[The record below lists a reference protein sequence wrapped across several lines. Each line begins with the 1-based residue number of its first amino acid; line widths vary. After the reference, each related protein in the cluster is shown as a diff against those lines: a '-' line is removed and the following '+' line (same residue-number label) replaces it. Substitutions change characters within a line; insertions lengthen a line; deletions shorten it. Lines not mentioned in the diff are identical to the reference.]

1 MCDDAERVNMQVSSL
16 MALINGALK
25 QQDAPLL
32 GTPLATFYGNK
43 TLFRDVVSGDN
54 NNDGFSG
61 DWCVAVLSLVP
72 SLALT

>member
-1 MCDDAERVNMQVSSL
+1 M

-32 GTPLATFYGNK
+32 GSPLATFYANK
-43 TLFRDVVSGDN
+43 TLFRDVVTGDN

-61 DWCVAVLSLVP
+61 DWYVEGLRILNRRS
-72 SLALT
+72 